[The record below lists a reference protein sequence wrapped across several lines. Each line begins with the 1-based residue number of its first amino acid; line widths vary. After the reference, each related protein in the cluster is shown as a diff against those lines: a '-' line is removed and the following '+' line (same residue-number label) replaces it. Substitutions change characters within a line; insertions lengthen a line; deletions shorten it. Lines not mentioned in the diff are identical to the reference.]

1 MSAPSNRA
9 RRVKTRHS
17 TQSVIVGIARGFVI
31 AMTIIVSAG
40 PILYAFLISVRPLSE
55 VANAP
60 LDLLPKW
67 HDLQFGTYRKA
78 LTSEDAGGFGLA
90 RFMKNS
96 LVLASLTTL
105 VTIAASAL
113 GAYAVVRLRFRGR
126 GIVNG
131 FFLAIYVFPGIV
143 LAVPLFV
150 VFSQIGLVGSLS
162 GLVIIYMAQTVPVA
176 VYMLRNYVRTV
187 PQSIEE
193 AAMIDGCGRFGVI
206 RRVVLPIAMP
216 GIAAT
221 ALYVFMIAWNE
232 FLFALLFLAPD
243 REKWTVSLG
252 LRQLDDIGVP
262 VTVLMAGSIVITLP
276 VIALF
281 IAAQKLIVSGLTAG
295 AEKA

>member
-1 MSAPSNRA
+1 VSTSTLRA
-9 RRVKTRHS
+9 RRGKPPLSPQTV
-17 TQSVIVGIARGFVI
+17 VLGLARRLVI
-31 AMTIIVSAG
+31 AMTVIVSAG
-40 PILYAFLISVRPLSE
+40 PVLYALFISVRPLSE
-55 VANAP
+55 VAKAP
-60 LDLLPKW
+60 LNVLPNL
-67 HDLQFGTYRKA
+67 HDLRLDTYHRA
-78 LTSEDAGGFGLA
+78 LVSEDAGGFGLA

-96 LVLASLTTL
+96 LVLASLTTI

-113 GAYAVVRLRFRGR
+113 GAYAVVRLRFHGR
-126 GIVNG
+126 GLVNG

-150 VFSQIGLVGSLS
+150 VFSQIGLAGSIS

-176 VYMLRNYVRTV
+176 VYMLRNYVQTV

-193 AAMIDGCGRFGVI
+193 AAMIDGCGRLGVI

-221 ALYVFMIAWNE
+221 GLYVFMIAWNE

-243 REKWTVSLG
+243 RAKWTVSLG
-252 LRQLDDIGVP
+252 LRQLDDIGVS

-281 IAAQKLIVSGLTAG
+281 VAAQKLIVSGLTAG
-295 AEKA
+295 AEKT